1 MEGSVAPSCAPCWF
15 ALGLTLLCSPAKGIF
30 LCKGKYGVKQG
41 AMRSVV
47 FRVRF
52 GCLFIFI

>member
-47 FRVRF
+47 FRR
-52 GCLFIFI
+52 IRERYK